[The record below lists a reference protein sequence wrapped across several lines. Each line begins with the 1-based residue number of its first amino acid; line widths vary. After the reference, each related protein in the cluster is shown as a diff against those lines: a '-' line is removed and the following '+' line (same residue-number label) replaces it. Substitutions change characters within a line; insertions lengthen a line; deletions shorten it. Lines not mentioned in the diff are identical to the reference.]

1 MGFVRLVGWVFVFLA
16 AAGSILAP
24 EAALPA
30 DSPPRVNST
39 GYWSGA
45 QANLNTGELLDRT
58 SPASSPVIPM
68 FAIQDEYRVK
78 LAYGRT
84 FGTLSDLDY
93 VTIEVNSPVTR
104 YPASTPYGEATGEV
118 QVAFLASHVCYRA
131 RTLERLRHLD
141 FHDGYELALLPKGRV
156 TLPSGPMKMV
166 PYLESGAGMSYVSET
181 YCNSGS
187 RWNWSLLAGVGIE
200 RVLPGRTILSMGL
213 QWRHLSNGN
222 MWGKG
227 DELHNSNSGT
237 DMVQGL
243 ASLVQRF

>member
-1 MGFVRLVGWVFVFLA
+1 LGFVRFVAWVFVLLA
-16 AAGSILAP
+16 VTGSILAP
-24 EAALPA
+24 GEALPA
-30 DSPPRVNST
+30 DLPTGVNST

-45 QANLNTGELLDRT
+45 QAHINSNGLLDRT
-58 SPASSPVIPM
+58 VPGSAPIIPV
-68 FAIQDEYRVK
+68 FAIQDDVRVK

-93 VTIEVNSPVTR
+93 ATIEVSSPVTR
-104 YPASTPYGEATGEV
+104 YPAVTSYGSATGEV
-118 QVAFLASHVCYRA
+118 QMAFLASHVRYRA

-156 TLPSGPMKMV
+156 TLPSGPLKMV

-187 RWNWSLLAGVGIE
+187 RFNWSLLAGMGIE
-200 RVLPGRTILSMGL
+200 RILPGRAVLSVGL

-243 ASLVQRF
+243 AVLVQRF